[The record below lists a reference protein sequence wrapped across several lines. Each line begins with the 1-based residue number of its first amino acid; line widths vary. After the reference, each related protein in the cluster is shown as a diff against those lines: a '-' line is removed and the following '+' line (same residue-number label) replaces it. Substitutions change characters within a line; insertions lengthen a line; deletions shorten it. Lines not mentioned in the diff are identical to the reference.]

1 MDEDGVSVPHKIVN
15 LNIGGVRYT
24 TTSTVWILLLLVF
37 ISLPLL
43 LDATTTWR
51 QLFYWFIERKVQGPT
66 G

>member
-37 ISLPLL
+37 ISLLVIRRYYNMETIILL
-43 LDATTTWR
+43 V
-51 QLFYWFIERKVQGPT
+51 Y
-66 G
+66 